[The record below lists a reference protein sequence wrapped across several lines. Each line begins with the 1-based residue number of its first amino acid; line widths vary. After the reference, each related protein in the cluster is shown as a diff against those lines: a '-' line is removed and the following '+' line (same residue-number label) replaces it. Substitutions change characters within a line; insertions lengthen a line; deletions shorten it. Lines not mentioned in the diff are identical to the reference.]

1 MAISHAP
8 PIAMMMPQMSMIA
21 PSSGAARRESNDRTF
36 VIRHLDGLNAV
47 QPIFSANLPVA
58 DITCRTSA

>member
-21 PSSGAARRESNDRTF
+21 PSGAARRESNDRTF

-58 DITCRTSA
+58 DINCRTSA